1 MTRDLLSEALKLP
14 ETDRILLADALYE
27 SCEGGPRSW
36 LDEDQVRTIERR
48 SAEVER
54 GSVKTIAAEEVFRQ
68 ARERLGR

>member
-1 MTRDLLSEALKLP
+1 MPHDLLSEALRLP
-14 ETDRILLADALYE
+14 EADRIRLADALYE
-27 SCEGGPRSW
+27 SCEGDPRDW

-54 GSVKTIAAEEVFRQ
+54 GSVNLIDAGEVFRQ